1 MTLYEDVAMIFVVLS
16 IAKNYVYVNIFG
28 YLYCVR
34 NESVFENRFK
44 YRRGNRTIRDCF
56 LLGEI
61 MFDFSKNT
69 NYDKLMVIH
78 VIKRID
84 FMYY

>member
-1 MTLYEDVAMIFVVLS
+1 MTLYEDVAMLFVLLS

-28 YLYCVR
+28 YLYCVS
-34 NESVFENRFK
+34 NASVFENRFK

-61 MFDFSKNT
+61 IQIFLKIIIMIN
-69 NYDKLMVIH
+69 
-78 VIKRID
+78 
-84 FMYY
+84 